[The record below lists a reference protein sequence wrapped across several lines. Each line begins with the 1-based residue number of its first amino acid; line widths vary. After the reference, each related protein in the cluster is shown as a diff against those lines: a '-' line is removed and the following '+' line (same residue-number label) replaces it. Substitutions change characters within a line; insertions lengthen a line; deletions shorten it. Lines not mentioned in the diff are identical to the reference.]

1 MSFILALCSVFLVLV
16 SLFLVLIV
24 LMQRASAN
32 SGMGSAL
39 GGSVSESTFG
49 ADTGNVLTR
58 WTVYAAVIFFALS
71 FILYLGYMNQ
81 TKKQENP
88 EQSLPSIT
96 EMEGSAE
103 PSIPLTLPA
112 EATAA
117 PEIEGT
123 VNSETTE
130 KTVGPDNQ

>member
-1 MSFILALCSVFLVLV
+1 M
-16 SLFLVLIV
+16 
-24 LMQRASAN
+24 
-32 SGMGSAL
+32 
-39 GGSVSESTFG
+39 SESTFG

-81 TKKQENP
+81 TSKRENL
-88 EQSLPSIT
+88 EQGLPTIK
-96 EMEGSAE
+96 ELEGSAE
-103 PSIPLTLPA
+103 SSIPLTLPA

-130 KTVGPDNQ
+130 KTVEPDKQ